1 MSADGPA
8 RVPQKTHDA
17 NDGRKIGLSNG
28 CVMCASG
35 SLSLIPLAQDCPTLS
50 IPDAGRLAYGAS
62 KAASYRMADAGALPT
77 LYTVGTRRLVPTAEL
92 RRMLGLD
99 PISPPTA
106 EPPARRTSKTQSA
119 SGARTGVQRQPGTR
133 PRVRKLQRHTGD
145 NGKAVQQRE
154 GASAS
159 SSTRQTTTRRPS

>member
-1 MSADGPA
+1 M
-8 RVPQKTHDA
+8 
-17 NDGRKIGLSNG
+17 
-28 CVMCASG
+28 CVFG

-99 PISPPTA
+99 PETPPTTGQPKQRKSRTQSDPGA
-106 EPPARRTSKTQSA
+106 KKPTQRLPRTEPGARKVQRETGVKGTAVKQRSRTSATSSTRRTS
-119 SGARTGVQRQPGTR
+119 
-133 PRVRKLQRHTGD
+133 
-145 NGKAVQQRE
+145 
-154 GASAS
+154 
-159 SSTRQTTTRRPS
+159 TRRSS